1 MTRASFFLINSRQHV
16 NHWATILIT
25 DFYDFSIAHN
35 FFDRIIVDAVF
46 NHMTGLGRSP
56 PGTAGSDF
64 NADSRDTLYFPAV
77 PYDVNSFTPKSEC
90 PSSSGNCWFI

>member
-1 MTRASFFLINSRQHV
+1 
-16 NHWATILIT
+16 
-25 DFYDFSIAHN
+25 
-35 FFDRIIVDAVF
+35 
-46 NHMTGLGRSP
+46 MTGLGRSP

-90 PSSSGNCWFI
+90 PSSSGNC